1 VKDQSARERF
11 NWRLPVYTA
20 LAAIALGLLDTFG
33 KSDSLLYLLPV
44 VLVSLFLLLF
54 LLFAAIGRKSS
65 LCLAILSMLAV
76 FWIFSFALFTNR
88 YAIRN
93 NMRWLLGSRRY
104 KAEVLA
110 QSAPPNGELK
120 RVEWDGWGFPGAGNT
135 YVYLVFDPT
144 DSLAAAAKKHEP
156 GKFDGISGKVLR
168 VSRLEDRWYAVLFY
182 TGQTWDAP
190 NQPRALSITIPTA
203 IPR

>member
-1 VKDQSARERF
+1 VKDESAREPF

-20 LAAIALGLLDTFG
+20 LATIALGLLDTFG
-33 KSDSLLYLLPV
+33 ESDGVLYLLPV
-44 VLVSLFLLLF
+44 VVVSLFLLLF

-65 LCLAILSMLAV
+65 FCLAILSMLGV
-76 FWIFSFALFTNR
+76 FWIFSLALFMNH

-110 QSAPPNGELK
+110 QSTPPNGDLK
-120 RVEWDGWGFPGAGNT
+120 HVEWDGWGFPGAGNT

-156 GKFDGISGKVLR
+156 GKFDGIPCKVLR
-168 VSRLEDRWYAVLFY
+168 VSRLEGRLYAVLFY
-182 TGQTWDAP
+182 TGQAWDTP
-190 NQPRALSITIPTA
+190 NQPRALSITYPNPF
-203 IPR
+203 PR

>member
-1 VKDQSARERF
+1 
-11 NWRLPVYTA
+11 
-20 LAAIALGLLDTFG
+20 
-33 KSDSLLYLLPV
+33 
-44 VLVSLFLLLF
+44 
-54 LLFAAIGRKSS
+54 
-65 LCLAILSMLAV
+65 MLAV
-76 FWIFSFALFTNR
+76 FWIFSFALFTNH

-135 YVYLVFDPT
+135 YVYLVFAPT

>member
-1 VKDQSARERF
+1 VKNESGTERF
-11 NWRLPVYTA
+11 NWQLPVYTA
-20 LAAIALGLLDTFG
+20 LATIAFGLLDTFG
-33 KSDSLLYLLPV
+33 ESDAALYLLPV

-54 LLFAAIGRKSS
+54 LLFAAIGRKPNF
-65 LCLAILSMLAV
+65 CLAILSMLAV
-76 FWIFSFALFTNR
+76 FWIFSFALFINHYT
-88 YAIRN
+88 IRN

-104 KAEVLA
+104 KTEVLT

-120 RVEWDGWGFPGAGNT
+120 HVEWDGWGFPGAGNT
-135 YVYLVFDPT
+135 YVYLVFDPS

-156 GKFDGISGKVLR
+156 GKFDGIPCKVLR

-182 TGQTWDAP
+182 TGQAWDTP
-190 NQPRALSITIPTA
+190 SQPRALSITYPPP